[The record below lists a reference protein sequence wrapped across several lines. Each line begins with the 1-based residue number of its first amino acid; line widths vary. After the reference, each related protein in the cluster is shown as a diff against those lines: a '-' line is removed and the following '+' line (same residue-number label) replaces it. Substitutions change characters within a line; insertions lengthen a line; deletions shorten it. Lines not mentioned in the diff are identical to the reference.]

1 MTETRRLN
9 RLRQTKTV
17 SLDSPSFFRSDT
29 DSAFTPFYR
38 RWFPVVQL
46 FARFLMRL
54 VAPRFRVTGRKNVP
68 RTGAVILACNHIS
81 DADPLLVGAA
91 TLRPTGY
98 MAKRELWKISW
109 LAPILDLVGSFP
121 VDPGAPDRAA
131 LRRAEGILARG
142 EALVVFP
149 EGRIAPDG
157 KLAALLPGV
166 LQLALKS
173 GAPIVPVG
181 LAGAGQVVPYGEL
194 VPRPTLGAVSVH
206 FGPPISLDDLQDQP
220 KRISRDIARE
230 RLEVA
235 LRKAIAIA
243 EG

>member
-1 MTETRRLN
+1 MQLN
-9 RLRQTKTV
+9 QTKVV
-17 SLDSPSFFRSDT
+17 SFASSLFRSQT

-46 FARFLMRL
+46 FARFLMRAA
-54 VAPRFRVTGRKNVP
+54 APRFRVTGRKNVP

-98 MAKRELWKISW
+98 MAKRELWQIGW
-109 LAPILDLVGSFP
+109 LAPILDFVGSFP

-131 LRRAEGILARG
+131 LRKAAGILARG
-142 EALVVFP
+142 EALVLFP
-149 EGRIAPDG
+149 EGRIAPDA

-181 LAGAGQVVPYGEL
+181 LAGAGKIVPYGQL
-194 VPRPTLGAVSVH
+194 VPRPTWSHVAVHYGA
-206 FGPPISLDDLQDQP
+206 PISLDDLADKP
-220 KRISRDIARE
+220 KREARE
-230 RLEVA
+230 EATRRLEKG
-235 LRKAIAIA
+235 LRAAIAVA
-243 EG
+243 ERQ

>member
-1 MTETRRLN
+1 
-9 RLRQTKTV
+9 
-17 SLDSPSFFRSDT
+17 
-29 DSAFTPFYR
+29 
-38 RWFPVVQL
+38 
-46 FARFLMRL
+46 MRL
-54 VAPRFRVTGRKNVP
+54 VAPRFRVTGRGNVP
-68 RTGAVILACNHIS
+68 RSGAVILACNHIS

-98 MAKRELWKISW
+98 MAKRALWDIDW

-181 LAGAGQVVPYGEL
+181 LAGASKVVPYGEL
-194 VPRPTLGAVSVH
+194 APRPTLARVRVHYGAPLS
-206 FGPPISLDDLQDQP
+206 FDDLQDQP
-220 KRISRDIARE
+220 KRVSRDIARE
-230 RLEVA
+230 RLEIA
-235 LRKAIAIA
+235 LRAAIDTA
-243 EG
+243 ERD

>member
-1 MTETRRLN
+1 
-9 RLRQTKTV
+9 
-17 SLDSPSFFRSDT
+17 
-29 DSAFTPFYR
+29 
-38 RWFPVVQL
+38 
-46 FARFLMRL
+46 MRI

-98 MAKRELWKISW
+98 MAKRELWQIGW

-131 LRRAEGILARG
+131 LRKSAGILARG

-149 EGRIAPDG
+149 EGRISPQG
-157 KLAALLPGV
+157 ELAALMPGV

-181 LAGAGQVVPYGEL
+181 LAGANKVVPYGEL
-194 VPRPTLGAVSVH
+194 VPRPTLSAVSLH
-206 FGPPISLDDLQDQP
+206 FGPPISLDDLQDAP
-220 KRISRDIARE
+220 KREARE
-230 RLEVA
+230 TARARLETG
-235 LRKAIAIA
+235 LRAAIEAA
-243 EG
+243 ERA

>member
-1 MTETRRLN
+1 MD
-9 RLRQTKTV
+9 QTKPV
-17 SLDSPSFFRSDT
+17 SLDKPSFFRSQT

-46 FARFLMRL
+46 FARFLMRVL
-54 VAPRFRVTGRKNVP
+54 APRFRVTGRKNLP
-68 RTGAVILACNHIS
+68 RSGAVILACNHIS

-91 TLRPTGY
+91 ALRPTGY
-98 MAKRELWKISW
+98 MAKRELWQIGW

-131 LRRAEGILARG
+131 LRRAAGILARG

-157 KLAALLPGV
+157 QLAALLPGV

-173 GAPIVPVG
+173 GAAIVPVG
-181 LAGAGQVVPYGEL
+181 LAGASQIVPYGQL
-194 VPRPTLGAVSVH
+194 VPRPTLGRVALH
-206 FGPPISLDDLQDQP
+206 FGAPVTLDDLQDKP
-220 KRISRDIARE
+220 KREARE
-230 RLEVA
+230 IATARLDAALRTAIEVA
-235 LRKAIAIA
+235 QR
-243 EG
+243 

>member
-1 MTETRRLN
+1 M
-9 RLRQTKTV
+9 
-17 SLDSPSFFRSDT
+17 
-29 DSAFTPFYR
+29 
-38 RWFPVVQL
+38 
-46 FARFLMRL
+46 RF

-68 RTGAVILACNHIS
+68 RVGAVILACNHIS

-98 MAKRELWKISW
+98 MAKRALWEIGW

-131 LRRAEGILARG
+131 LRKSEGILARG

-149 EGRIAPDG
+149 EGRISPEG
-157 KLAALLPGV
+157 ELAALLPGV

-181 LAGAGQVVPYGEL
+181 LCGANFVVPYGQL
-194 VPRPTLGAVSVH
+194 APRPTLHRVSLH
-206 FGPPISLDDLQDQP
+206 FGAPISLDDLQEMP
-220 KRISRDIARE
+220 KRQAREIARQ
-230 RLEVA
+230 RLEA
-235 LRKAIAIA
+235 GLRVAIARA
-243 EG
+243 ERA